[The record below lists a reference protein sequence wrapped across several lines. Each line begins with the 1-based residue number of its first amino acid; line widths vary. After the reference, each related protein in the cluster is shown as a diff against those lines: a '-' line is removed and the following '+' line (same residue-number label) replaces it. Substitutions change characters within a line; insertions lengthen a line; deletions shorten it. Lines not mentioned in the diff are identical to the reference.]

1 MGSRFSVQ
9 VLVAGVRKYARAT
22 RKVYAVPLSPSYPTL
37 LSPFPTLYTL
47 ESFLAM

>member
-9 VLVAGVRKYARAT
+9 VLVAGVRKYARGT

-37 LSPFPTLYTL
+37 LSPFQRLTR
-47 ESFLAM
+47 SNHF

>member
-9 VLVAGVRKYARAT
+9 VRVAGVRKYARAT

-37 LSPFPTLYTL
+37 LSPFQRFTRTNH
-47 ESFLAM
+47 F